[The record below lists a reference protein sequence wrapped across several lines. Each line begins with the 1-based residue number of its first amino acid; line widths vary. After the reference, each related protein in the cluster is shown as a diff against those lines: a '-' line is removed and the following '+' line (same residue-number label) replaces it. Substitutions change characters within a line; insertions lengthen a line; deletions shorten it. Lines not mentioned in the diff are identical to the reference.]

1 MEALYPFEL
10 SGGMTRR
17 VLISTAVVEAPSL
30 VIADEPTPGLDPRS
44 LHHIMDHFREIADS
58 GAGLLL
64 ITHDLEAALAIADRV
79 AVFYA
84 GETIEEAPASDFAAE
99 ETLRHPYTRALW
111 RAMPQHGFQPIPGA
125 QPYPGAAPQGCPFL
139 PRCPR
144 RTAECGSAVPYRP
157 VEGGFVRCLHPERGA
172 EA

>member
-1 MEALYPFEL
+1 MLTPTENASYFEY
-10 SGGMTRR
+10 
-17 VLISTAVVEAPSL
+17 V
-30 VIADEPTPGLDPRS
+30 
-44 LHHIMDHFREIADS
+44 
-58 GAGLLL
+58 
-64 ITHDLEAALAIADRV
+64 
-79 AVFYA
+79 Y
-84 GETIEEAPASDFAAE
+84 
-99 ETLRHPYTRALW
+99 LRCA
-111 RAMPQHGFQPIPGA
+111 QHGFQPIPGA

>member
-1 MEALYPFEL
+1 MYK
-10 SGGMTRR
+10 RQ
-17 VLISTAVVEAPSL
+17 
-30 VIADEPTPGLDPRS
+30 
-44 LHHIMDHFREIADS
+44 
-58 GAGLLL
+58 
-64 ITHDLEAALAIADRV
+64 

-125 QPYPGAAPQGCPFL
+125 QPYPGAAPRGCPFL

-144 RTAECGSAVPYRP
+144 RTAECGLS
-157 VEGGFVRCLHPERGA
+157 LIHI
-172 EA
+172 